1 MSRRSL
7 ASLIALSVGFVL
19 LAVTLVRPTPY
30 VTFLPGPTIN
40 VLGTF
45 DGKKILDV
53 SGHAVYPDTGGLR
66 MVTVYPSGPDEKIS
80 FVVAMQRW
88 IDPQTAV
95 LPRAAVYQP
104 ASTAKSVQQQ
114 SAVEMTSSQDD
125 ATAAALNALGIR
137 YGITVTVD
145 DVTKGGASDGLLR
158 KGDVVTAVDGH
169 ATTDATALINS
180 IRAIKPGSKAV
191 ITIVRNSTTRKVSIV
206 TRPAT
211 DDARSSRIN
220 VGIKESY
227 RFPFTVAIRLSDSI
241 GGPSA
246 GMMFA
251 LSIYDL
257 LTPGS
262 LTGGKV
268 VAGTGEISADGTVGA
283 IGGIG
288 QKIPAAQRDGAQLF
302 LVPSENCAEALTA
315 DYDPNRMRLVKV
327 HTLQN
332 AIDAIT
338 AWRENPQADL
348 PRCTG

>member
-1 MSRRSL
+1 MSRRTL
-7 ASLIALSVGFVL
+7 AGLIALSIGVVL

-45 DGKKILDV
+45 DGKKIVDV
-53 SGHAVYPDTGGLR
+53 TGHKVYPDGGGLR

-95 LPRAAVYQP
+95 LPRDAVYQKT
-104 ASTAKSVQQQ
+104 STAKSVQQQ
-114 SAVEMTSSQDD
+114 SAVEMSSSQDD
-125 ATAAALNALGIR
+125 ATAAAFKALGIA
-137 YGITVTVD
+137 YGINVTVD
-145 DVTKGGASDGLLR
+145 DVTKGGASDGILR
-158 KGDVVTAVDGH
+158 KGDVITAVDGR
-169 ATTDATALINS
+169 ATVAATSLIDQV
-180 IRAIKPGSKAV
+180 RAVKPGTKLEL
-191 ITIVRNSTTRKVSIV
+191 TIRRNSTTENVAVV
-206 TRPAT
+206 TRPAPT
-211 DDARSSRIN
+211 DAKSSRIN
-220 VGIKESY
+220 VGIAETY
-227 RFPFTVAIRLSDSI
+227 RFPFNVAIRLSDNI

-268 VAGTGEISADGTVGA
+268 VAGTGEITADGIVGA

-302 LVPSENCAEALTA
+302 LVPTENCAEAAGA
-315 DYDPNRMRLVKV
+315 DYDPHKMRLVRV

-338 AWRENPQADL
+338 AWRANPNATL
-348 PRCTG
+348 PGCS

>member
-1 MSRRSL
+1 MSRRTL
-7 ASLIALSVGFVL
+7 AGLIALSIGVVL

-45 DGKKILDV
+45 DGKKIVAV
-53 SGHAVYPDTGGLR
+53 SGHKVYPDGGGLR
-66 MVTVYPSGPDEKIS
+66 MVTVYPSGPDDTIS
-80 FVVAMQRW
+80 FLVAMQRW
-88 IDPQTAV
+88 IDPKAAV
-95 LPRAAVYQP
+95 LPRDAVYQ
-104 ASTAKSVQQQ
+104 STSTTKSVQQQ
-114 SAVEMTSSQDD
+114 SAVQMSSSQDD
-125 ATAAALNALGIR
+125 ATAAAFKALGIR
-137 YGITVTVD
+137 YGVNVTVS
-145 DVTKGGASDGLLR
+145 DVAKGGASDGVLK
-158 KGDVVTAVDGH
+158 KGDVITAVDGH
-169 ATTDATALINS
+169 SAADATALIGE
-180 IRAIKPGSKAV
+180 IRAIKPGTKAEL
-191 ITIVRNSTTRKVSIV
+191 TIRRNSTTEKVAVV
-206 TRPAT
+206 TRPSPS
-211 DDARSSRIN
+211 DAKSSRIN
-220 VGIKESY
+220 VGIAEMY
-227 RFPFTVAIRLSDSI
+227 RFPFDVSIRLSDNI

-268 VAGTGEISADGTVGA
+268 VAGTGEITAGGIVGP

-302 LVPSENCAEALTA
+302 LVPTENCAEAAGA
-315 DYDPNRMRLVKV
+315 DYDPSKMRLVRV

-338 AWRENPQADL
+338 AWRANPNATL
-348 PRCTG
+348 PGCS